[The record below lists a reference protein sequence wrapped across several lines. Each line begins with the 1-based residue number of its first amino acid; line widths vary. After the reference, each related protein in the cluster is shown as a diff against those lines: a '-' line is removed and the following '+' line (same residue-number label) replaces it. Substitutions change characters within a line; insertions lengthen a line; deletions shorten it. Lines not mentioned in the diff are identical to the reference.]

1 MINKIRLFSAA
12 AILLLTSCSD
22 IIDSI
27 TGGDIEAGEKVL
39 FTTVV
44 PDLSVGS
51 RSAQSEWQKT
61 VQSYKAVEREYT
73 FNISMFRD
81 GKDQAVAT
89 GTYKPVKDTDDS
101 GNSVFDVNGTLDTDN
116 DMYWRDNVSKW
127 GFKAVSVSSDAVE
140 EDQGDQQKW
149 LYQDKLVG
157 YSYMPRWIGGADDG
171 HAADD
176 FNSINYHT
184 SKEWY
189 AGNKA
194 NAEQAGEMMGKDE
207 YKKVPLFMQHQRAW
221 ITIILKAGE
230 GVSREALAYSTSST
244 NIKTIIYNYPEGA
257 TQAQEI
263 TNAWSREELINYDS
277 DKNGPAA
284 TGVSTTRYDAIVD
297 PHNFIKDHDTQEK
310 DIIASISVSNQKF
323 TFAATNDFNYNQFV
337 AGGAGTEAAVSAM
350 QAYNLQAGKHLT
362 IVASLS
368 RASRMI
374 MITAWVEDW
383 TETVTQTIC
392 DDYGKN
398 GDPFLI
404 NNRDDLVE
412 FLTNEDKNKAGNVG
426 LIVPNVFNLT
436 KHDTYDFWPQD
447 YELKA
452 TLNLAGTQMY
462 IDRQMFKSVAATGNV
477 VNGDI
482 IVTDAFV
489 GEAAITETNHGTIER
504 VRITPQSGETT
515 PVFATK
521 AGVAVVNHGFIY
533 QCTSALPVKGTEGY
547 VGGIA
552 AQSLYSSSMPVI
564 DACTV
569 SARVDGNAGVT
580 AGGGIVGQ
588 AEGRVTNNTFEY
600 GITLSQN
607 SKFQNIIASIG
618 DNTQGLGYISNN
630 SWPLTG
636 NYTINGSSTVL
647 KNNYPGKTYKAV
659 IDNQDELK
667 TLLTETT
674 YNNNNADACYRV
686 ANSFSVN
693 KDKDGSNWIWGE
705 SKLNNEF
712 FNHGTASICN
722 LWFKLNGNNKTI
734 TLTGTDN
741 ATMLFANIQGE
752 VYDLNLVLDKPIV
765 AARIMDITN
774 TETDANAD
782 AIAALAYS
790 VKGSGTISN
799 ITLKATADTYIQ
811 SSSPAGIAVW
821 VSDGGTLRNC
831 ASNAPVILDIK
842 TAGADARR
850 YAGGIVACAEK
861 GVITQCRYYNEQSNA
876 IRWANDNGKIKQCN
890 YGGIVGGTS
899 EIANSQ
905 HNPELEMT
913 DCSSWWPLPTFAETE
928 TVRPTMG
935 SVIGTTE
942 YHGVSGTQVYNAMKD
957 GNAGN
962 WWTGMTGA
970 GLWVT
975 GKTEADVIGRKNSVV
990 PTKPVGW

>member
-73 FNISMFRD
+73 FNISMFRFGD
-81 GKDQAVAT
+81 DQAVAT

-101 GNSVFDVNGTLDTDN
+101 GNSVFDANGTLDTDN
-116 DMYWRDNVSKW
+116 DMYWQDNVSKW

-194 NAEQAGEMMGKDE
+194 NAEQAGVMQDKEE

-412 FLTNEDKNKAGNVG
+412 FLTNENKNKAGNVG
-426 LIVPNVFNLT
+426 LIVPNIISIT
-436 KHDTYDFWPQD
+436 GGDWPQE

-482 IVTDAFV
+482 IVTDAFE
-489 GEAAITETNHGTIER
+489 GKAAITETNHGTIER

-569 SARVDGNAGVT
+569 SARVDGDAGVT

-600 GITLSQN
+600 GITLSQD

-618 DNTQGLGYISNN
+618 TTHSLDYKDNN

-647 KNNYPGKTYKAV
+647 ENNYPGKTYKAV

-667 TLLTETT
+667 TLLTSSI
-674 YNNNNADACYRV
+674 YNTNALDACYRV

-693 KDKDGSNWIWGE
+693 KDKDGKNWIWGN
-705 SKLNNEF
+705 SKLDNDYFKND
-712 FNHGTASICN
+712 TDPIRN
-722 LWFKLNGNNKTI
+722 LRFRLNGNNKTI
-734 TLTGTDN
+734 TLTGTEN

-765 AARIMDITN
+765 AERIMDLTN
-774 TETDANAD
+774 NELDANAD
-782 AIAALAYS
+782 AIAALAYAI
-790 VKGSGTISN
+790 KGSGKISN
-799 ITLKATADTYIQ
+799 VTLKAKTGTYIQ

-821 VSDGGTLRNC
+821 VSEGGTLRNC
-831 ASNAPVILDIK
+831 ASNARVILDVK
-842 TAGADARR
+842 TAGSDARR
-850 YAGGIVACAEK
+850 YAGGIVACAEEAQ
-861 GVITQCRYYNEQSNA
+861 ITQCRYYNANQNA
-876 IRWANDNGKIKQCN
+876 ISWANDNGKVKQCN

-913 DCSSWWPLPTFAETE
+913 DCSSWWQLPTFAETE

-935 SVIGTTE
+935 SLIGTTV
-942 YHGVSGTQVYNAMKD
+942 YHGVSGTDLINAMKE

-970 GLWVT
+970 GAWVS
-975 GKTEADVIGRKNSVV
+975 GKTESDVIGRRNSVIPTV
-990 PTKPVGW
+990 PEGW